1 MSSDEYCPNC
11 DNHFVLNAKTPQA
24 ALKVESED
32 TRIDAR
38 YVDSCL
44 RNGSGS
50 ANMCSMIKDDRVK
63 QKEYMSIFD
72 VEESADRL
80 G

>member
-38 YVDSCL
+38 
-44 RNGSGS
+44 
-50 ANMCSMIKDDRVK
+50 MIKDDRVK